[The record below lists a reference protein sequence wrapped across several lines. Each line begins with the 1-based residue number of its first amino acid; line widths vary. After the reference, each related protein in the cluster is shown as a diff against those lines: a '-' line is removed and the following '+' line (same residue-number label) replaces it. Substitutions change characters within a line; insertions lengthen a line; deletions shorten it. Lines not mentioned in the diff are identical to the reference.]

1 MSDRRFKGVDS
12 VGVDGA
18 RGGWVACPST
28 GPISLFT
35 SFETLVRSY
44 PGARFLVDIPQGLTN
59 RERDLERCIRARLSG
74 RTSSVFSVPSRRAVY
89 AGSYE
94 EACKLNLK
102 AQGKK
107 ISLQAWYICPKVR
120 EVDRALQKTPSW
132 QRRIFEAHPELC
144 FHEISGCLLPSKK
157 TGEGQVERLRLLA
170 KFQPDANQRF
180 DAALE
185 EYPRRDVAADDL
197 LDAMV
202 LALTGST
209 GFTFIRGKVRRDEKG
224 LAIRLAVPDTSHFA

>member
-1 MSDRRFKGVDS
+1 MSDRRFHGVEA

-18 RGGWVACPST
+18 RAGWVACPSS
-28 GPISLFT
+28 GPIRLFA
-35 SFETLVRSY
+35 SFESLVRNY
-44 PGARFLVDIPQGLTN
+44 PGSRFLVDIPQGLTN
-59 RERDLERCIRARLSG
+59 CERDLESCIRARLTG

-94 EACKLNLK
+94 EACQLNLE

-107 ISLQAWYICPKVR
+107 ISLQAWHICPKIR

-144 FHEISGCLLPSKK
+144 FREISGRLLPTKK
-157 TGEGQVERLRLLA
+157 TREGQVERLRLLER
-170 KFQPDANQRF
+170 FQPDLRQRF
-180 DAALE
+180 ETALKELPHKDAV
-185 EYPRRDVAADDL
+185 PDDL

-202 LALTGST
+202 LSLIGSI
-209 GFTFIRGKVRRDEKG
+209 GFAFLRGKVRRDEKG
-224 LAIRLAVPDTSHFA
+224 LAIRLAVPDTSYFA